1 MRYSFEIQDDEDNTH
16 FFQTQ
21 LGIYYAVKFRPSAYM
36 LGEEKVYSQHSFE
49 FIIELVYNPLDRKP
63 PLDKLVSKTIAAII
77 EDFYL
82 KKDKS
87 VCIYICDSSD
97 GKQDIR
103 RKKFDEWFYNQNYI
117 GLMKFDEIIVDSKNN
132 RFPLSLIIK
141 KDNPYF
147 IEIITDF
154 AKLAQ
159 TNSKTS

>member
-1 MRYSFEIQDDEDNTH
+1 MRYSFVTENDEDNTY

-21 LGIYYAVKFRPSAYM
+21 LGIYYAVKFRPSSYM
-36 LGEEKVYSQHSFE
+36 LGEDKIYSQNVFE
-49 FIIELVYNPLDRKP
+49 FIIELVFNPLARKP
-63 PLDKLVSKTIAAII
+63 PLDKLVSSTIAAII
-77 EDFYL
+77 EHFYE

-141 KDNPYF
+141 NDNPYF

-154 AKLAQ
+154 AALAKV
-159 TNSKTS
+159 NSKL